1 MNVSLR
7 NFFAGLM
14 VCFWALTTTAQAA
27 DGPDKI
33 VGDATGKVIQLLK
46 TERAVYEKNPG
57 KFYDDVEQIID
68 PVIAFDEM
76 GRGVMGKYAHRAT
89 DAEIA
94 RFTKVFRD
102 SLVTFYSKA
111 VLTFDTSQLTL
122 GKVDSVSADTLKAYE
137 AGKSRS
143 IPVGLKIRSKDTEY
157 AMSYSVMKK
166 DGQWKV
172 RNIVVEG
179 INIGIQF
186 RNQFQDAMNKYRSVA
201 TVIDKWPSLMQQE
214 TDQQQK
220 ELKEKEKAK
229 S

>member
-1 MNVSLR
+1 MKTGIRNYLAIWMVSL
-7 NFFAGLM
+7 L
-14 VCFWALTTTAQAA
+14 ALSASARAA

-33 VGDATGKVIQLLK
+33 VGEATAKVIQLLK
-46 TERAVYEKNPG
+46 TGQAAYEKKPSR
-57 KFYDDVEQIID
+57 FYDDVELIID

-89 DAEIA
+89 DSEIE
-94 RFTKVFRD
+94 RFTKVFRG
-102 SLVTFYSKA
+102 SLIEFYSKA
-111 VLTFDTSQLTL
+111 ILSFDTSQLSL
-122 GKVDSVSADTLKAYE
+122 GKVDPVSADVLREYE

-157 AMSYSVMKK
+157 TMSYSVMKK
-166 DGQWKV
+166 GDQWQV

-186 RNQFQDAMNKYRSVA
+186 RNQFQDAMNKYRSIA
-201 TVIDKWPSLMQQE
+201 KVIDKWPALMTQAEQE
-214 TDQQQK
+214 QQQK
-220 ELKEKEKAK
+220 DNNK